1 MLRCRDFWHELR
13 TRAMS
18 NGMCG
23 DRRPVSQLHSAD
35 EVPELMRRAMRSF
48 VRAEELA
55 KDLGRVTDAERDA
68 LRSGFLAL
76 VRRFVIHLHDE
87 GEPEARVVGRLHEE
101 LDESLM
107 PCSVHHHCAILLED
121 AEACV
126 PEIFAIADG
135 VATL

>member
-1 MLRCRDFWHELR
+1 
-13 TRAMS
+13 MS
-18 NGMCG
+18 HGMCG

-35 EVPELMRRAMRSF
+35 DVPELMRRAMRSL

-76 VRRFVIHLHDE
+76 VRRYVIHLHDE
-87 GEPEARVVGRLHEE
+87 GEPESRVVGRLREA
-101 LDESLM
+101 LDDSLM
-107 PCSVHHHCAILLED
+107 PCSVHHHCATFLED
-121 AEACV
+121 AEACI
-126 PEIFAIADG
+126 PEVFAAADG